1 MSDNVFST
9 LNSCFSATAEY
20 PPISINEKNVP
31 YAHLLAQSLFAQK
44 GEMTAINQ
52 YTYQSWHQFSDC
64 YSLPIAQIFLNL
76 AKVEML
82 HMNYLGQMIYLLG
95 LNPCCYTMKNNHPTP
110 WNGTYL
116 NYTVNL
122 KEMLEINLY
131 SENATIKNYQ
141 QTIAQIDNEQ
151 INAVLERICLDEEL
165 HVELL
170 EQLLTQ
176 I

>member
-1 MSDNVFST
+1 MSDNAFSP
-9 LNSCFSATAEY
+9 LNLCFSAQTEY

-31 YAHLLAQSLFAQK
+31 YAHLLAQNLFAQK

-52 YTYQSWHQFSDC
+52 YTYQSWHQFSD
-64 YSLPIAQIFLNL
+64 YSDLPMSQIFLNL

-116 NYTVNL
+116 NYTVDL

-141 QTIAQIDNEQ
+141 QTLAQIDDIQ
-151 INAVLERICLDEEL
+151 INAILERICLDEEL